1 MSKISRKRIA
11 LDLFSGCGGLS
22 QGLEDA
28 GFKVLAC
35 CEIRPEARETYKLNH
50 PGTILIDDI
59 CEAGPLEL
67 KKKLVLLAKHQQR
80 AQPQLW
86 LWVMLLLYAY

>member
-1 MSKISRKRIA
+1 MSKGRHIA

-28 GFKVLAC
+28 GFEVLAC

-50 PGTILIDDI
+50 PGTIHSLLQSL
-59 CEAGPLEL
+59 PEL
-67 KKKLVLLAKHQQR
+67 HQLKGADSLL
-80 AQPQLW
+80 
-86 LWVMLLLYAY
+86 

>member
-1 MSKISRKRIA
+1 MSDMKYKHIA

-35 CEIRPEARETYKLNH
+35 CEIRPEARETYKL
-50 PGTILIDDI
+50 
-59 CEAGPLEL
+59 
-67 KKKLVLLAKHQQR
+67 KLRYKDR
-80 AQPQLW
+80 NRR
-86 LWVMLLLYAY
+86 